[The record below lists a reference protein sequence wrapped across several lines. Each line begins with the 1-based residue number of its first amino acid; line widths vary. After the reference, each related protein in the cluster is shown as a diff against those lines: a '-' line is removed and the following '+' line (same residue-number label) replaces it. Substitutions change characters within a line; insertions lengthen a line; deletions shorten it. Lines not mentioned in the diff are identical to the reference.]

1 MPTLTFRLRASRF
14 LTALQFALLLFFYNR
29 VERAERVALDLRN
42 DVK

>member
-1 MPTLTFRLRASRF
+1 MPTLTFRLSALRF

-29 VERAERVALDLRN
+29 AERVECVALDLRN